1 MKERTIVGLDIGSSR
16 ICTTVGQVDGDGSI
30 AWIASASAPA
40 RGVDRGRLVD
50 IEEAAKAISES
61 VRAAERLSGYR
72 IGTAFVSI
80 SGAHIQA
87 QKNVGVVAVGRS
99 NPTITLTDIDRVVE
113 SAQAVTL
120 PARTEIIHVIPRVF
134 TVDQQRG
141 IRDPL
146 GMTGFR
152 LEVEAQLISG
162 DSAAITNLI
171 RSVQR
176 AGIDIDELVA
186 APVAACA
193 STLTDEERD
202 QGVLLIDIGAGTTSV
217 AAVTQGQIAHC
228 AVLPIGG
235 SHVTNDIAM
244 VLQVPAR
251 EAEQL
256 KCRYGRALT
265 GGSEPDAE
273 TTIAEANLPAVSLPV
288 LNQIITARSE
298 EIADMAARE
307 LRNSAS
313 RGNVTAGVV
322 LTGGSARLPGMADI
336 LREALCL
343 PVRVA
348 DLAPAEVLTS
358 PPEIPPSAVSMG
370 LVHWGAQHGP
380 AVYGHRA
387 PEAASTALHTHYDRI
402 KNWLQAF
409 VA

>member
-16 ICTTVGQVDGDGSI
+16 ICTTVGQVAADGEI

-50 IEEAAKAISES
+50 IEEAAKAIAES
-61 VRAAERLSGYR
+61 VRAAERLSGYH

-87 QKNVGVVAVGRS
+87 QRNTGVVAVGRS
-99 NPTITLTDIDRVVE
+99 SPAITLTDIDRVVE

-120 PARTEIIHVIPRVF
+120 APRSEIIHVIPRVYA
-134 TVDQQRG
+134 VDQQRG

-152 LEVEAQLISG
+152 LEVEALLLSG
-162 DSAAITNLI
+162 DTAAITNLI

-176 AGIDIDELVA
+176 AGLDIDELVA

-193 STLTDEERD
+193 SALTAEEREH
-202 QGVLLIDIGAGTTSV
+202 GVLLIDIGAGTTSV

-235 SHVTNDIAM
+235 MHVTNDIAM

-251 EAEQL
+251 EAERL
-256 KCRYGRALT
+256 KCRYGRAVADPAAQ
-265 GGSEPDAE
+265 GGEESIAEPDM
-273 TTIAEANLPAVSLPV
+273 PAVSLPV

-313 RGNVTAGVV
+313 RGQVMGGVA
-322 LTGGSARLPGMADI
+322 LTGGGAHLPGMADI
-336 LREALCL
+336 LRETLCL
-343 PVRVA
+343 PVRIVE
-348 DLAPAEVLTS
+348 LAAYDILTTPA
-358 PPEIPPSAVSMG
+358 EIPPSAVSMG

-380 AVYGHRA
+380 SSYGHLQPDAKGRGLQ
-387 PEAASTALHTHYDRI
+387 SHYDRI
-402 KNWLQAF
+402 KGWLQTF

>member
-16 ICTTVGQVDGDGSI
+16 ICTTVGQALADGEI

-50 IEEAAKAISES
+50 IEEAAKAIAES
-61 VRAAERLSGYR
+61 VRAAERLSGYH

-87 QKNVGVVAVGRS
+87 QRNTGVVAVGRS
-99 NPTITLTDIDRVVE
+99 NPAITLTDIDRVVE

-120 PARTEIIHVIPRVF
+120 TPRSEIIHVIPRVYA
-134 TVDQQRG
+134 VDQQRG

-152 LEVEAQLISG
+152 LEVEALLLSG
-162 DSAAITNLI
+162 DTAAITNLI
-171 RSVQR
+171 RSIQR
-176 AGIDIDELVA
+176 AGLDIDELVA

-193 STLTDEERD
+193 SALTGEEREH
-202 QGVLLIDIGAGTTSV
+202 GVLLIDIGAGTTSV

-235 SHVTNDIAM
+235 MHVTNDIAM

-251 EAEQL
+251 EAERL
-256 KCRYGRALT
+256 KCRCGRAVADPAT
-265 GGSEPDAE
+265 QTAAE
-273 TTIAEANLPAVSLPV
+273 TVAEPNLPAVSLQV

-313 RGNVTAGVV
+313 RGQVMGGVA
-322 LTGGSARLPGMADI
+322 LTGGGALLPGMADI
-336 LREALCL
+336 LRETLCL
-343 PVRVA
+343 PVRIVEP
-348 DLAPAEVLTS
+348 APYDILTT
-358 PPEIPPSAVSMG
+358 PATIPPSAVSMG
-370 LVHWGAQHGP
+370 LVQWGAQHGP
-380 AVYGHRA
+380 SSHGHLLPDA
-387 PEAASTALHTHYDRI
+387 KGMGLQTHYNRI
-402 KNWLQAF
+402 KGWLQAF

>member
-16 ICTTVGQVDGDGSI
+16 ICTTVGQVAADGTI

-61 VRAAERLSGYR
+61 VRAAERLSGYH
-72 IGTAFVSI
+72 IATAFVSI
-80 SGAHIQA
+80 SGAHLHA
-87 QKNVGVVAVGRS
+87 QRNVGVVAVGRTS
-99 NPTITLTDIDRVVE
+99 PTITLTDIDRVVE

-120 PARTEIIHVIPRVF
+120 APRSEIIHVIPRVY

-152 LEVEAQLISG
+152 LEVEAHLVSG
-162 DSAAITNLI
+162 DTAAITNLI

-176 AGIDIDELVA
+176 AGLDIDELVA

-193 STLTDEERD
+193 SALTADEREH
-202 QGVLLIDIGAGTTSV
+202 GVLMIDIGAGTTSV
-217 AAVTQGQIAHC
+217 AAVTQGQVAHC

-235 SHVTNDIAM
+235 AHITNDIAM

-256 KCRYGRALT
+256 KCRYGRAVADT
-265 GGSEPDAE
+265 MAPDAD
-273 TTIAEANLPAVSLPV
+273 TTIADAGLPAVSLPV
-288 LNQIITARSE
+288 LNQIITARGE

-307 LRNSAS
+307 LRSSAS
-313 RGNVTAGVV
+313 RGQITAGIV
-322 LTGGSARLPGMADI
+322 LTGGAAQLPGMADI
-336 LREALCL
+336 LRETLCL

-348 DLAPAEVLTS
+348 DPATDDMLTAPA
-358 PPEIPPSAVSMG
+358 EIPPSAVSMG
-370 LVHWGAQHGP
+370 LVHWGAEHGP
-380 AVYGHRA
+380 ASHGHLQS
-387 PEAASTALHTHYDRI
+387 ESSGMGLQTHYDKI
-402 KNWLQAF
+402 KSWLGAF
-409 VA
+409 MA